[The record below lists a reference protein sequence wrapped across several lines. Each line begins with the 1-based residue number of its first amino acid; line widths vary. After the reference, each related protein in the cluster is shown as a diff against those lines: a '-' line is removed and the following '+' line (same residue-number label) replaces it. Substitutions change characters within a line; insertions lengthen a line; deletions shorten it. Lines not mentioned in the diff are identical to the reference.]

1 MPSSIRTNIV
11 SGDRVILAPDRA
23 RRPRDHKLVSPDA
36 AHTAGSCPFCPSEPS
51 RIPEPIRTRRSA
63 SFPDHE
69 HAITVVPNLYPA
81 LTPDGDAL
89 AMPHG
94 PYDAFGGVG
103 AHEVVIEAPEHI
115 EHWTELDAAHIANIF
130 ETWQERLSDLRNDRR
145 LKDIIPFKNVG
156 PRSGATLA
164 HAHSQIIALPQVSPR
179 QLQLL
184 ERGQRYFELHHRCP
198 LCDAL
203 HHERLS
209 GERLILDDEH
219 TVAWAPFASR
229 APFEVWIAPK
239 THGADFTR
247 ASRDQ
252 IQALAE
258 HTLRILELW
267 ELAIGRVDHNLVLHS
282 APFAFAD
289 KAYYHWHLEML
300 PRLSTHGGFEWG
312 SGAYINAT
320 ASEVAARHL
329 RELNS

>member
-11 SGDRVILAPDRA
+11 SGDRVILAPERA
-23 RRPRDHKLVSPDA
+23 RRPRDHKLVEPDTSQSA
-36 AHTAGSCPFCPSEPS
+36 ARCPFCPAEPS
-51 RIPEPIRTRRSA
+51 RIPEPIRTRQSP

-81 LTPDGDAL
+81 LTPDNAERAFAL
-89 AMPHG
+89 G

-115 EHWTELDAAHIANIF
+115 EHWGELDASHITEIF
-130 ETWQERLSDLRNDRR
+130 ATWQERLRDLRQDHRIH
-145 LKDIIPFKNVG
+145 DIIPFKNVG

-164 HAHSQIIALPQVSPR
+164 HAHSQILALPQVSPR
-179 QLQLL
+179 QQQLL
-184 ERGQRYFELHHRCP
+184 ERGQRHFDLHQRCA

-203 HHERLS
+203 HFELQG
-209 GERLILDDEH
+209 GERVILQDDAM
-219 TVAWAPFASR
+219 VAWAPFASR
-229 APFEVWIAPK
+229 ASFEVWIAPRA
-239 THGADFTR
+239 HCADFAA
-247 ASRDQ
+247 ASHAELA
-252 IQALAE
+252 ALARL
-258 HTLRILELW
+258 TRRILALW

>member
-11 SGDRVILAPDRA
+11 SGDRVILAPERA
-23 RRPRDHKLVSPDA
+23 RRPRDHKLVPPDTSHA
-36 AHTAGSCPFCPSEPS
+36 AENCPFCPTEPT
-51 RIPEPIRTRRSA
+51 RIPEPIRTRKSA

-81 LTPDGDAL
+81 LTPADAEQ
-89 AMPHG
+89 AFARG

-103 AHEVVIEAPEHI
+103 AHEVIIEAPEHI
-115 EHWTELDAAHIANIF
+115 EHWTDLDARHIAEIF
-130 ETWQERLSDLRNDRR
+130 ATWQERLCDLRNDQR
-145 LKDIIPFKNVG
+145 LKDIIPFKNIG

-164 HAHSQIIALPQVSPR
+164 HAHSQIIALPLVSPR
-179 QLQLL
+179 QHQLL
-184 ERGQRYFELHHRCP
+184 QRGEHYFELHHRCA

-203 HHERLS
+203 HHEEQS
-209 GERLILDDEH
+209 GERIILEDDAML
-219 TVAWAPFASR
+219 AWAPFASR
-229 APFEVWIAPK
+229 SPFEVWIAPR
-239 THGADFTR
+239 THSADFAHASHRDLTSLARHTR
-247 ASRDQ
+247 
-252 IQALAE
+252 
-258 HTLRILELW
+258 RILQLW
-267 ELAIGRVDHNLVLHS
+267 EQAIGRVGHNLVLHS